1 MNTLITETKEEV
13 KNNEI
18 NEEKTKEPAKLEDII
33 YPMYLPSNTYLTNKE
48 KVDKN
53 DGERMILTFD
63 GDSSFMLIEETV
75 SMPSEHEII
84 PTYGELELMSDS
96 IAVVNDNS
104 VNWISNGVEYYV
116 ISDVISKNELLD
128 VARSINVL
136 PVSK

>member
-1 MNTLITETKEEV
+1 
-13 KNNEI
+13 
-18 NEEKTKEPAKLEDII
+18 
-33 YPMYLPSNTYLTNKE
+33 MYLPSNTYLTNKE